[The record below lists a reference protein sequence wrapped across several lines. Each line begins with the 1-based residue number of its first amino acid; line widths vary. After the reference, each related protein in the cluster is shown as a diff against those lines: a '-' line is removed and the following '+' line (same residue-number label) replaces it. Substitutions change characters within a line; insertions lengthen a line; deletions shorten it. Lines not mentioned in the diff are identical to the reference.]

1 MAPISTCRKKKI
13 IKMLHFWSRIF
24 FRTKTGGGGGE
35 TYKRRKKKIEGLHS
49 KKFVA
54 CWWVPCSVLSQQ
66 AHPVVIVHWLIIKP
80 DALVGLPHCHSE
92 HTTFSLFSV
101 THVQSAQLHYISR
114 EGENSIRFWYT
125 ILVSREKHKRKLS
138 AFQYPIFVFERK
150 MQEKTLYIF
159 VTPCFCTW
167 EKKNTRKLSTFW
179 DPSFVLKRK
188 TQEKTLCIL
197 VPIFC
202 TWEKNKHDGCFW
214 SRVQV

>member
-1 MAPISTCRKKKI
+1 
-13 IKMLHFWSRIF
+13 MLHFWSRIF

-125 ILVSREKHKRKLS
+125 I
-138 AFQYPIFVFERK
+138 FVLERK
-150 MQEKTLYIF
+150 K
-159 VTPCFCTW
+159 
-167 EKKNTRKLSTFW
+167 
-179 DPSFVLKRK
+179 
-188 TQEKTLCIL
+188 QEKTLCIS
-197 VPIFC
+197 VPNFC
-202 TWEKNKHDGCFW
+202 IWEKNARENSLHFCNPMFLYLREKEHKKTLYILGPIFRTQEKNTRENSLYFGTHLLYLREKQTW
-214 SRVQV
+214 WVLLK